1 MRNASLALIATL
13 FVTLPRLSAQL
24 ADHAEKQPPINH
36 NSQAPGLTQPN
47 PAGASQQGIPV
58 SSAPTLTL
66 VEAEQRALKHQP
78 RLMAQLFRQQAAN
91 KIVAENRSGYF
102 PQLVGNLTAVQANG
116 DTAVAA
122 GAVTTS
128 SVSTRAAGGLSL
140 LQLVTDFGRTHELV
154 HSARFLAEASGQR
167 TEDIRQ
173 QILRDVDEAY
183 FATEA
188 AESVRRTAQAVLSFR
203 QVSLRQL
210 TSLAQSQLKSTL
222 DVQFAQVLVSEA
234 ELAVVQADSAVD
246 ESRAQLT
253 AAMGDESDPDYVLT
267 DQPVPPPLANDA
279 AGYIAE
285 ALQNR
290 PDLSASRFQAQ
301 AAQQF
306 ALAEKKL
313 SYPTVNALGTAG
325 EVPTHDSTLHR
336 DYGAVGVNINIP
348 IFNGGLYSERAAEA
362 KLQAQAAD
370 RDVSGFTVQI
380 SRDVRVAWARA
391 RDAYLEIQVAQRL
404 VDETNVA
411 MRLAQARYDAGLGS
425 IVELNQ
431 AELNQTS
438 ALITAASASFD
449 YQRASTDFNYTLGIL
464 H

>member
-1 MRNASLALIATL
+1 MRNASLVLFAL
-13 FVTLPRLSAQL
+13 FVLAVPRLSAQL
-24 ADHAEKQPPINH
+24 VDFTAKQPSIKDE
-36 NSQAPGLTQPN
+36 SQAPGL
-47 PAGASQQGIPV
+47 AGGISRQNVPP
-58 SSAPTLTL
+58 SPMPTLTL
-66 VEAEQRALKHQP
+66 AEAEQRALQHQP

-91 KIVAENRSGYF
+91 RVVAENRSGYF

-128 SVSTRAAGGLSL
+128 SISTRAAGGLSL

-154 HSARFLAEASGQR
+154 HSARFAAEASGQR
-167 TEDIRQ
+167 TEDVRQ
-173 QILRDVDEAY
+173 QILRDVEEAY
-183 FATEA
+183 FAAQA
-188 AESVRRTAQAVLSFR
+188 AESVRRTAQAVLSYR
-203 QVSLRQL
+203 QVSFRQL
-210 TSLAQSQLKSTL
+210 TALAQSQLKSTL

-234 ELAVVQADSAVD
+234 EMAVVQADSAV
-246 ESRAQLT
+246 EEARAQLT
-253 AAMGDESDPDYVLT
+253 AAMGDETDPDYVLM
-267 DQPVPPPLANDA
+267 DQPIPPALANDVTA
-279 AGYIAE
+279 YVAE

-290 PDLSASRFQAQ
+290 PDLNASKLQAR

-306 ALAEKKL
+306 ALAENKL
-313 SYPTVNALGTAG
+313 NYPTINVLGSAG
-325 EVPTHDSTLHR
+325 ETPTHGSTLHR

-348 IFNGGLYSERAAEA
+348 IFNGWLYSERAAEA

-370 RDVSGFTVQI
+370 RDVSDFIVQI
-380 SRDVRVAWARA
+380 SRDVRIAWARA
-391 RDAYLEIQVAQRL
+391 KDAYLQIQVAQRL

-425 IVELNQ
+425 IVELNE

-438 ALITAASASFD
+438 TLITAASASFD
-449 YQRASTDFNYTLGIL
+449 YQRASTELNYTLGIL